1 MIVRKEPYV
10 KAYFAYFT
18 IKRLDEELMKI
29 LVFLNL
35 ASVCNDLSIILQL
48 INILVK
54 SLYGGRDE
62 SLEKSSRVY
71 VLKYLYIKP

>member
-10 KAYFAYFT
+10 KGYFAYFA
-18 IKRLDEELMKI
+18 IKRLDEKLMKM

-35 ASVCNDLSIILQL
+35 ASVCNDLSIISQL
-48 INILVK
+48 INILVN
-54 SLYGGRDE
+54 SLYGGRDK